1 MNSDTSL
8 RKLQVTSNKIR
19 VQSFVSFSIVTSGFV
34 AVYGGES
41 ESWVRGGVMGGA
53 ATGVWV
59 CGVDT
64 SGVPAGEEV
73 VFMFLCGADPVGGV
87 RPATGSGVWIEAEPG
102 ETLNWGVSLG
112 SRVFG
117 LIIESVD
124 TRVGSE
130 I

>member
-1 MNSDTSL
+1 MH
-8 RKLQVTSNKIR
+8 R
-19 VQSFVSFSIVTSGFV
+19 FVSLLIVTSGFV

-87 RPATGSGVWIEAEPG
+87 RPATRPGVRVEKEPG
-102 ETLNWGVSLG
+102 ETLVWGVSVG
-112 SRVFG
+112 SGVIW

-124 TRVGSE
+124 TGIGAE
-130 I
+130 N